1 MNYLALTTGSEF
13 ADWIMVACGNAF
25 GAILAYRAVV
35 YFFREDWGKLVTY
48 AFAAVF
54 VFGFVFFPDQ
64 AQKVLG
70 EVWGKVS
77 ETSAAPAL
85 EKVQQR

>member
-1 MNYLALTTGSEF
+1 MNHLALTTGSEF
-13 ADWIMVACGNAF
+13 SEWIMVIAGNAF

-35 YFFREDWGKLVTY
+35 YFFREDWGKLITY

-54 VFGFVFFPDQ
+54 VFGFVRFPDQ
-64 AQKVLG
+64 AQSVLG

-85 EKVQQR
+85 EKAQQR